1 MQAPS
6 LPTPGIAS
14 QWTDLIARLPP
25 GLDLDQSARSSSAL
39 RRRRNVQDA
48 ATLLR
53 LALAHGPGALSL
65 RSAAAW
71 AGLTGITQLSDVAL
85 RRRLRGAADWL
96 GHIAGALLSQRSATP
111 EVLPASRMRIV
122 DGTSITRAGDDG
134 TTWRI
139 HASFDPATAC
149 FTDLQLTGAE
159 GGEGFSRFSF
169 ERGDLAIGDRFY
181 AKPPS
186 LQHVLRSGADFLVRV
201 GWNSMR
207 MVTADGARLDLA
219 SIYARMGPGETSE
232 VPVFVTGRNK
242 SQGRT
247 PRRLFPARLII
258 FRQHEEASARAVRTA
273 ERQHSKKR
281 FGMALQPMTLAS
293 ARFLMVL
300 TSLPA
305 DKATAAEALAAYR
318 LRWQVELAFKRLKSG
333 LGIDRLMARDPA
345 MARSWLFSHLI
356 LALLIED
363 VASEVLDS
371 PPCAG
376 CWPRPSC
383 FPMATA
389 CGPAVCASRCR
400 LEPLHRRR
408 AAAGRQL
415 NHTTYLRSAAAPSVP
430 GGARTIA
437 RATRAVASTSVA
449 RRVSAMGGKPTGS

>member
-6 LPTPGIAS
+6 RPTPGIVS
-14 QWTDLIARLPP
+14 HWTDLIARLPP
-25 GLDLDQSARSSSAL
+25 DLDLDQSARSSGAL

-48 ATLLR
+48 ETLLR

-71 AGLTGITQLSDVAL
+71 AGLTGVAQLSDVAL

-96 GHIAGALLSQRSATP
+96 GQIAGTLLSQRSATA

-122 DGTSITRAGDDG
+122 DGTSISRSGDDG

-159 GGEGFSRFSF
+159 GGEGFSRFLF
-169 ERGDLAIGDRFY
+169 APGDLAVGDRFY

-186 LQHVLRSGADFLVRV
+186 LQHVLRSGANFLVRM

-207 MVTADGARLDLA
+207 LITADGARLDLA
-219 SIYARMGPGETSE
+219 SIYARMAPGETRE
-232 VPVFVTGRNK
+232 VPVLVTSRNK
-242 SQGRT
+242 GQGRK
-247 PRRLFPARLII
+247 PRRLFPARLIV
-258 FRQHEEASARAVRTA
+258 FRQHEETSARAVSVA

-281 FGMALQPMTLAS
+281 SGMALQPMTLAS

-333 LGIDRLMARDPA
+333 LGIDRLLARDRT
-345 MARSWLFSHLI
+345 MARSWLLSHLI

-363 VASEVLDS
+363 GASEVLDS
-371 PPCAG
+371 PPCAAR
-376 CWPRPSC
+376 WPHPPC
-383 FPMATA
+383 FPMAFA
-389 CGPAVCASRCR
+389 RGLAVCSS
-400 LEPLHRRR
+400 RRR
-408 AAAGRQL
+408 LKPLRRRRTAAAQQL
-415 NHTTYLRSAAAPSVP
+415 HNTTHLRSAAAPIVP
-430 GGARTIA
+430 SGARTI
-437 RATRAVASTSVA
+437 TRAVASA
-449 RRVSAMGGKPTGS
+449 RVESALAWVKSGRSK